1 MYADYLTK
9 CGTAH
14 ICHCCSSRLISPA
27 RRAHGS
33 NPAAAGLLLWAHAGT
48 DRRTPYS
55 FIVPDLHTT
64 QAVPHILIKNF
75 SCKIVVKPVCLSD
88 CMHIFVYK
96 KGWLGSW
103 VVSMRCRR
111 DWVQIAVTT
120 FSGNSLRQT
129 VHTHFASVH
138 QAAKLVAAL
147 LRVVR
152 VTAGL
157 AEVMAAYR
165 RVYDSRHLQADCQE
179 LGSAPE
185 SYAR

>member
-48 DRRTPYS
+48 DRRTPYI

-103 VVSMRCRR
+103 VVSMLDSGAEGTGFKSQSRR
-111 DWVQIAVTT
+111 
-120 FSGNSLRQT
+120 F
-129 VHTHFASVH
+129 
-138 QAAKLVAAL
+138 
-147 LRVVR
+147 R
-152 VTAGL
+152 VT
-157 AEVMAAYR
+157 V
-165 RVYDSRHLQADCQE
+165 
-179 LGSAPE
+179 LGKLFIPIVPLFTKQQNW
-185 SYAR
+185 